1 MISKLLCKKTP
12 GGRIVVY
19 QVDSPSEQ
27 YYYLPFSYAE
37 KLQIEDNYFKS
48 MSDIEL
54 LLNTSLEVEE
64 VMWEER

>member
-19 QVDSPSEQ
+19 QVDAPGEQ

-37 KLQIEDNYFKS
+37 KLQIEENYFKS
-48 MSDIEL
+48 MADIEF

-64 VMWEER
+64 IMWEER